1 MSFGTDRLLPIL
13 VAVSFAAGL
22 NVYATV
28 ATLGLLGRFGVFV
41 LPAELHLLSSNFV
54 IGASLAFFA
63 IELVADKIPYFDLV
77 WNTVHT
83 FIRVPVAALVAYR
96 ATAHLSPAVQAAA
109 TLLGAALALAAHGG
123 KTAARAAVTASPEPF
138 TNIGLSLGED
148 ALAVWLT
155 WFAVRHPWMA
165 ATVALAFTIAIATL
179 VRGMFRRVRA
189 LLGARSHAWS
199 G

>member
-41 LPAELHLLSSNFV
+41 LPPELHLLSSNFV

-77 WNTVHT
+77 WNTLHT

-96 ATAHLSPAVQAAA
+96 ATSHLSPAVQAAA